1 MHMAEQDITFISDGL
16 TLTGTISTPAG
27 LAASEQ
33 RPAVIVLHGFGSTR
47 HAGNVQT
54 PCAMLNKLGYVT
66 LRFDFRGC
74 GTSEGEHGRLICM
87 EQVSDVKNALTFLQ
101 QHPHVDPD
109 RIAVA
114 GSSFG
119 AAVAVYTAGT
129 DTRVAA
135 CISASGWGNG
145 ALKFEGQHGDNY
157 PRFLKMLED
166 GRAYKAQHGTSM
178 IVNRYDIVP
187 IPEKLR
193 THVLKGSINLM
204 PVDTAQ
210 SMFDFTAEDVIAD
223 IAPRPVLLMHSAV
236 DSVTPTG
243 QTIRMFERS
252 QAPTELHLFSGTDHF
267 MFAEKNHRV
276 HEVVTTWLR
285 DFFPVS
291 GEAVGITA
299 LAEHH

>member
-1 MHMAEQDITFISDGL
+1 MAEQDITFISDGL
-16 TLTGTISTPAG
+16 KLTGTISVPDGLEAG
-27 LAASEQ
+27 EK
-33 RPAVIVLHGFGSTR
+33 RPAFMVLHGFGSTR
-47 HAGNVQT
+47 HAGNVKT

-74 GTSEGEHGRLICM
+74 GTSEGEHGRLICL

-101 QHPHVDPD
+101 THPAIDPG

-119 AAVAVYTAGT
+119 AAVAVYTAGV
-129 DTRVAA
+129 DARVAA

-145 ALKFEGQHGDNY
+145 ELKFQGQHGENY
-157 PRFLKMLED
+157 PRFLQMLED
-166 GRAYKAQHGTSM
+166 GRAYKVRHGKSM
-178 IVNRYDIVP
+178 LVNRYDIVP

-193 THVLKGSINLM
+193 THVLKGSISEM

-210 SMFDFTAEDVIAD
+210 SMFDFTAENVIAD

-236 DSVTPTG
+236 DSVTPTQ

-252 QAPTELHLFSGTDHF
+252 KAPTELHLFSGTDHF
-267 MFAEKNHRV
+267 MFAEHNRRV
-276 HEVVTTWLR
+276 HEVVNAWLR
-285 DFFPVS
+285 DFFPVR
-291 GEAVGITA
+291 GEAAGLAA
-299 LAEHH
+299 LDAHH

>member
-1 MHMAEQDITFISDGL
+1 MIEETITILSDGL
-16 TLTGTISTPAG
+16 KLTGTISTPDG
-27 LAASEQ
+27 LATDEK
-33 RPAVIVLHGFGSTR
+33 RPAIIVLHGFGSTR

-74 GTSEGEHGRLICM
+74 GDSEGEKGRLICL
-87 EQVSDVKNALTFLQ
+87 EQVEDTKNALSVLQ
-101 QHPHVDPD
+101 AHPHVDPA
-109 RIAVA
+109 RIGVA

-129 DTRVAA
+129 DKRVAA

-157 PRFLKMLED
+157 PRFVQMLEE
-166 GRAYKAQHGTSM
+166 GKAYKAKHGTSM
-178 IVNRYDIVP
+178 IVSRYDIVP

-193 THVLKGSINLM
+193 THVLKGSIMDM

-210 SMFDFTAEDVIAD
+210 SMFDFTAEDVIGN
-223 IAPRPVLLMHSAV
+223 ISPRPALLLHSAV
-236 DSVTPTG
+236 DSVTPTE

-252 QAPTELHLFSGTDHF
+252 QAPTEMHLFSGTDHF
-267 MFAEKNHRV
+267 MFAERNQRV
-276 HEVVTTWLR
+276 HEVVTAWLR
-285 DFFPVS
+285 DFFPVH
-291 GEAVGITA
+291 GEAVGLKA
-299 LAEHH
+299 LEDHH

>member
-1 MHMAEQDITFISDGL
+1 MAEQDITFISDGL
-16 TLTGTISTPAG
+16 TLTGTISTPDG
-27 LAASEQ
+27 LDTNEK
-33 RPAVIVLHGFGSTR
+33 RPAFMVLHGFGSTR

-87 EQVSDVKNALTFLQ
+87 EQVSDVKNALTMLQ
-101 QHPHVDPD
+101 AHPNVDPD

-119 AAVAVYTAGT
+119 AAVAVYTAGV
-129 DTRVAA
+129 DKRVAA

-145 ALKFEGQHGDNY
+145 ALKFEGQHGENY
-157 PRFLKMLED
+157 PRFLQMLED
-166 GRAYKAQHGTSM
+166 GRAYKVKHGKSM
-178 IVNRYDIVP
+178 IVDRYDIVP
-187 IPEKLR
+187 IPAKLR
-193 THVLKGSINLM
+193 AHVLKGSIVEM

-236 DSVTPTG
+236 DSVTPTV
-243 QTIRMFERS
+243 QTIRMFERAK
-252 QAPTELHLFSGTDHF
+252 APAELHLFSGTDHF
-267 MFAEKNHRV
+267 MFAERNRRV
-276 HEVVTTWLR
+276 HDVVTAWLR

-291 GEAVGITA
+291 GEAVGVTG
-299 LAEHH
+299 LDEDH

>member
-1 MHMAEQDITFISDGL
+1 MAEQDITFISDGL
-16 TLTGTISTPAG
+16 KLTGTISVPDRLEAG
-27 LAASEQ
+27 EK
-33 RPAVIVLHGFGSTR
+33 RPAFMVLHGFGSTR

-74 GTSEGEHGRLICM
+74 GGSEGEHGRLICL

-101 QHPHVDPD
+101 SHPDVDPA

-129 DTRVAA
+129 DARVAA

-145 ALKFEGQHGDNY
+145 ELKFQGQHGENY
-157 PRFLKMLED
+157 PRFLQMLED
-166 GRAYKAQHGTSM
+166 GRAYKAKHGKSM
-178 IVNRYDIVP
+178 MVNRYDIVP

-193 THVLKGSINLM
+193 THVLKGSISEM

-210 SMFDFTAEDVIAD
+210 SMFDFTAENVIAD

-236 DSVTPTG
+236 DSVTPTQ

-252 QAPTELHLFSGTDHF
+252 KAPTEMHLFSGTDHF
-267 MFAEKNHRV
+267 MFAEQNHRV
-276 HEVVTTWLR
+276 HEVVTAWLR

-291 GEAVGITA
+291 GEAAGMAGVDA
-299 LAEHH
+299 HH

>member
-1 MHMAEQDITFISDGL
+1 MAEQDITFSSDGL
-16 TLTGTISTPAG
+16 QLTGTVSTPEG
-27 LAASEQ
+27 LASGEK
-33 RPAVIVLHGFGSTR
+33 RPAFIVLHGFGSTR
-47 HAGNVQT
+47 HAGNVTT

-74 GTSEGEHGRLICM
+74 GTSQGEQGRLICL
-87 EQVSDVKNALTFLQ
+87 EQVEDTRNAVTFLQ
-101 QHPHVDPD
+101 SHPNVDPN

-129 DTRVAA
+129 DKRVAA

-157 PRFLKMLED
+157 PRFVKMLEE
-166 GRAYKAQHGTSM
+166 GRAYKAKHGKSM
-178 IVNRYDIVP
+178 IVSRYDIVP

-193 THVLKGSINLM
+193 THVLKGSIMDM

-210 SMFDFTAEDVIAD
+210 SMFDFTAENVIAD
-223 IAPRPVLLMHSAV
+223 IAPRPSLLLHSAV
-236 DSVTPTG
+236 DSVTPTE

-252 QAPTELHLFSGTDHF
+252 KAPTEMHLFSGTDHF
-267 MFAEKNHRV
+267 MFAEKNQRV
-276 HEVVTTWLR
+276 HEVVTAWLR

-291 GEAVGITA
+291 GDAPGLKA
-299 LAEHH
+299 LDEHH